1 MAEDED
7 VQDGV
12 QNHNDQWQQGAAD
25 ADAGNVAD
33 GSEAQQQLQDDA
45 GPVAQK
51 QPVDYGKVISDALA
65 PEGVTL
71 DPGLTEAGSELLAR
85 HNIPPEAA
93 KDLASF
99 FARQQKAGAEG
110 NARAFADQ
118 VGAWR
123 AQSEKRTTPEERGT
137 AKEAALRIFGR
148 DELAVLELFGVTNR
162 AGFIRALAKVGKAT
176 KDDVLVPGNAV
187 VSGDRDARSHF
198 PNSNM
203 NP

>member
-1 MAEDED
+1 MAEGDDVHNDMQDQEGQRPQEAAEAAPVEQQ
-7 VQDGV
+7 VQD
-12 QNHNDQWQQGAAD
+12 
-25 ADAGNVAD
+25 D
-33 GSEAQQQLQDDA
+33 GPSEAGA
-45 GPVAQK
+45 
-51 QPVDYGKVISDALA
+51 VDYDKVISDALA
-65 PEGVTL
+65 PDGVTL
-71 DPGLTEAGSELLAR
+71 DPALTRAGSELLAR
-85 HNIPPEAA
+85 HNIAPEAA

-123 AQSEKRTTPEERGT
+123 AQAERRTTPEERGV

-148 DELAVLELFGVTNR
+148 DEIAVLDLFGVTNR
-162 AGFIRALAKVGKAT
+162 AGFIKALAKVGRAIR
-176 KDDVLVPGNAV
+176 DDVFVPGNAAV
-187 VSGDRDARSHF
+187 NGGRDARAHF

>member
-1 MAEDED
+1 MAED
-7 VQDGV
+7 DGV
-12 QNHNDQWQQGAAD
+12 QNHDDQQGA
-25 ADAGNVAD
+25 
-33 GSEAQQQLQDDA
+33 DDA
-45 GPVAQK
+45 GASGDVDRDELQQQGQDTGALEAGA
-51 QPVDYGKVISDALA
+51 VDYDKVIADALT

-71 DPGLTEAGSELLAR
+71 DPGMTRAGSELLAR

-118 VGAWR
+118 IGAWR

-137 AKEAALRIFGR
+137 AKDAALRIFGR

-162 AGFIRALAKVGKAT
+162 AGFIKALSKVGKAIR
-176 KDDVLVPGNAV
+176 DDVFVPGNAAV
-187 VSGDRDARSHF
+187 NGDRDARSHF

>member
-1 MAEDED
+1 MVED
-7 VQDGV
+7 DGV
-12 QNHNDQWQQGAAD
+12 QDDGVLSEQAVVEQAAAEVD
-25 ADAGNVAD
+25 AGADAGQPGV
-33 GSEAQQQLQDDA
+33 G
-45 GPVAQK
+45 
-51 QPVDYGKVISDALA
+51 PVDYGKVITDALM
-65 PEGVTL
+65 PEGVAL
-71 DPGLTEAGSELLAR
+71 DPALAKAGGELLAR
-85 HNIPPEAA
+85 HNIPTEAA

-123 AQSEKRTTPEERGT
+123 AQSEKATTPEERGT

-148 DELAVLELFGVTNR
+148 DELAVLDLFGVTNR
-162 AGFIRALAKVGKAT
+162 AGFIKALSKVGKAMR
-176 KDDVLVPGNAV
+176 DDPFVPGNAV
-187 VSGDRDARSHF
+187 VSGGRDARSHF

>member
-1 MAEDED
+1 MGDDND
-7 VQDGV
+7 VQTHD
-12 QNHNDQWQQGAAD
+12 DQQGAGDAGASSDVNRDELQQQAQETDAFEAGAVDYDKVIAD
-25 ADAGNVAD
+25 A
-33 GSEAQQQLQDDA
+33 LT
-45 GPVAQK
+45 
-51 QPVDYGKVISDALA
+51 
-65 PEGVTL
+65 PEGVAL
-71 DPGLTEAGSELLAR
+71 DPGLTQAGSELLAR

-93 KDLASF
+93 RDLASF

-148 DELAVLELFGVTNR
+148 DELAVLDLFGVTNR
-162 AGFIRALAKVGKAT
+162 AGFIKALSKVGKAIR
-176 KDDVLVPGNAV
+176 DDVFVPGNAAV
-187 VSGDRDARSHF
+187 NGDRDARSHF

>member
-1 MAEDED
+1 MAEDND
-7 VQDGV
+7 VQNGV
-12 QNHNDQWQQGAAD
+12 QDQDDRGQQDAVG
-25 ADAGNVAD
+25 ADAGGDVD
-33 GSEAQQQLQDDA
+33 RGELQQQLQDTDQAEA
-45 GPVAQK
+45 GPV
-51 QPVDYGKVISDALA
+51 DYDKVISDALA

-71 DPGLTEAGSELLAR
+71 DPGLTQAGSELLAR

-118 VGAWR
+118 VGAWK
-123 AQSEKRTTPEERGT
+123 AQSEKATTPEERGT
-137 AKEAALRIFGR
+137 AKHAALRIFGR
-148 DELAVLELFGVTNR
+148 DELAVLDLFGVTNR
-162 AGFIRALAKVGKAT
+162 AGFIKALAKVGKAIR
-176 KDDVLVPGNAV
+176 DDPFVPGNAV

>member
-1 MAEDED
+1 MAEDSD
-7 VQDGV
+7 VQNGV
-12 QNHNDQWQQGAAD
+12 QDQGDRWQQGAAD
-25 ADAGNVAD
+25 AGAGDDADRG
-33 GSEAQQQLQDDA
+33 ELQQQLQDTDHA
-45 GPVAQK
+45 EVG
-51 QPVDYGKVISDALA
+51 PVDYDKVISEALM

-71 DPGLTEAGSELLAR
+71 DPGLTKAGGELLAR

-118 VGAWR
+118 VGAWK
-123 AQSEKRTTPEERGT
+123 AQSEKGTTPEERGT

-148 DELAVLELFGVTNR
+148 NELAVLELFGVTNR
-162 AGFIRALAKVGKAT
+162 AGFIKALSKVGKAIR
-176 KDDVLVPGNAV
+176 DDVFVPGNAV

>member
-1 MAEDED
+1 MAEHGDAENG
-7 VQDGV
+7 VQD
-12 QNHNDQWQQGAAD
+12 QDDRWEQDPADAAD
-25 ADAGNVAD
+25 AADGGELQQQDADQSDAGA
-33 GSEAQQQLQDDA
+33 
-45 GPVAQK
+45 
-51 QPVDYGKVISDALA
+51 VDYDKVIADALS

-71 DPGLTEAGSELLAR
+71 DPVLTRAGSELLAR

-93 KDLASF
+93 RDLASF

-110 NARAFADQ
+110 NARAFTDQ
-118 VGAWR
+118 VGAWK
-123 AQSEKRTTPEERGT
+123 AQAEKATSPQERGT

-148 DELAVLELFGVTNR
+148 DELAVLDLFGVTNR
-162 AGFIRALAKVGKAT
+162 AGFIKALSKVGKAI
-176 KDDVLVPGNAV
+176 KDDVFVPGNAV